1 MLILK
6 SSFYGHYLLMLFLGF
21 VKEVQRFG
29 ASISLYVS
37 TIATFLWLVV
47 LLMTSFLFT
56 KICSKVNSMPSYQ
69 MAL

>member
-6 SSFYGHYLLMLFLGF
+6 SLFYGHYLLMLFLGF

-29 ASISLYVS
+29 ALISLDVPA
-37 TIATFLWLVV
+37 IATFLWLVV
-47 LLMTSFLFT
+47 LLMTSFLFA
-56 KICSKVNSMPSYQ
+56 KICSKVSSMPSYR